1 MNRLTIIDPLLRSSL
16 LMAASRLMSLLV
28 LIAVAPLVVSQ
39 LGVEGYGVWETIAT
53 IQSSIAVLHSVV
65 GAVCL
70 LAFSRLHGA
79 GTHSEAQELASRLRG
94 GFLFVGAVTAIF
106 FGGMGLALVS
116 VVKAPPE
123 VLAHARLATVW
134 TALACG
140 LATINQVTVALVAG
154 SQRTGSAALIQSI
167 GTMIGALAMVASL
180 ETGWGLLALPMG
192 ITVGAIAT
200 ELLAARA
207 VVALFGSVSFA
218 RLALPTMAD
227 YRNYGR
233 YALMLLLTSA
243 TVLFRDQADRLL
255 VASTETA
262 LATAALA
269 IGARAGS
276 IVLQL
281 AAALL
286 TPMGAAIGAQLA
298 KGDLAACRSLYQR
311 YSQLLIALVGSIAI
325 GVVWLREPLLVA
337 WLGESL
343 DGAAPFVGWS
353 LLGVMAATLLS
364 APAMIYARASGD
376 AQPELW
382 AAIVTLMLVL
392 VSKPLATLAFGGVG
406 AAASSALCW
415 AVGSAL
421 FLAIVHAKYTLPTGT
436 AGRLVAATV
445 LTSALLTLSYWVP
458 VPGPPQGRWT
468 ALASLLIWTGPIT
481 LSYLAALA
489 LLGVIDGRSFLKSQL
504 FGSQSS
510 SATQLTATPPG
521 DAQRLYR
528 KSA

>member
-1 MNRLTIIDPLLRSSL
+1 VNRLPIIDPLLRSSL
-16 LMAASRLMSLLV
+16 LMAASRMMSLLV
-28 LIAVAPLVVSQ
+28 LIAVAPLVVAQ
-39 LGVEGYGVWETIAT
+39 LGVEGYGVWEAIAT

-79 GTHSEAQELASRLRG
+79 GTHNEAQELASRLRG
-94 GFLFVGAVTAIF
+94 GFLIVGVVTAIL

-123 VLAHARLATVW
+123 VLVHAQLATVW

-140 LATINQVTVALVAG
+140 LATVNQVTVALVAG
-154 SQRTGSAALIQSI
+154 SQRTGSAALVQSI
-167 GTMIGALAMVASL
+167 GTMIGAVAMVASL
-180 ETGWGLLALPMG
+180 ESGWGLLALPVG

-207 VVALFGSVSFA
+207 VIALFGSLSFA
-218 RLALPTMAD
+218 RLAIPTMAD
-227 YRNYGR
+227 FRKYGR

-269 IGARAGS
+269 ISARAGS

-286 TPMGAAIGAQLA
+286 MPMAAAIGAALA

-364 APAMIYARASGD
+364 APAMVYARANGD
-376 AQPELW
+376 AKPELW
-382 AAIVTLMLVL
+382 AAIVTLTLVL

-406 AAASSALCW
+406 ATASSALSW
-415 AVGSAL
+415 AVGSAI
-421 FLAIVHAKYTLPTGT
+421 FLAIVHVKYTLPAGT

-445 LTSALLTLSYWVP
+445 LTSALLALSYWVP
-458 VPGPPQGRWT
+458 IPGSPQGRWT

-481 LSYLAALA
+481 LSYLATLA
-489 LLGVIDGRSFLKSQL
+489 LLGVIDGRSLLKCDP
-504 FGSQSS
+504 S
-510 SATQLTATPPG
+510 SATQLTATPLG